1 MATRQ
6 FVNQIFCRAPAQAL
20 LHPASLGRED
30 QSAYKDVSMLDQFIN
45 SLTFVG
51 IGLGIVGVFCALE
64 LLLRS
69 LTNRY
74 ATPQLER

>member
-1 MATRQ
+1 
-6 FVNQIFCRAPAQAL
+6 
-20 LHPASLGRED
+20 
-30 QSAYKDVSMLDQFIN
+30 MLDQFIN